1 MKAVNNEWMMCFIYT
16 LKQNVHKINNL
27 MTFILAR
34 ILLQSCHEVPPFL
47 WPPSSPFGLYPSLN
61 QDHQRHNLRAVA
73 EPEGGL
79 GYLKSKIEQKQSTI
93 GLNQIWAIVSKHK
106 VVVSFP
112 VPPSGPL
119 EEKCT
124 SDKTKITQTVKLKLL
139 VLKRPTKS
147 FWT

>member
-34 ILLQSCHEVPPFL
+34 ILLWSCHEVPPFL

-61 QDHQRHNLRAVA
+61 QDRQRHNLRAVA

-93 GLNQIWAIVSKHK
+93 GLN
-106 VVVSFP
+106 
-112 VPPSGPL
+112 
-119 EEKCT
+119 
-124 SDKTKITQTVKLKLL
+124 
-139 VLKRPTKS
+139 
-147 FWT
+147 